1 MSLLTKE
8 CEVCGTKISKL
19 RNWYRLIFIDLTRC
33 PNCKRE
39 YTLSKWFKWIIDVY
53 SLGFI
58 WIILIVIILDK
69 VFNNLGIEV
78 WLISL
83 IIYLLI
89 KFLIALLI
97 PLKLIENKKES

>member
-8 CEVCGTKISKL
+8 CEVCGAKISKL
-19 RNWYRLIFIDLTRC
+19 KNWHRLISIDLTRC
-33 PNCKRE
+33 HNCKRE
-39 YTLSKWFKWIIDVY
+39 YTLSKWFKWIIDVH

-78 WLISL
+78 WFISL

-97 PLKLIENKKES
+97 PLKLVENKKE